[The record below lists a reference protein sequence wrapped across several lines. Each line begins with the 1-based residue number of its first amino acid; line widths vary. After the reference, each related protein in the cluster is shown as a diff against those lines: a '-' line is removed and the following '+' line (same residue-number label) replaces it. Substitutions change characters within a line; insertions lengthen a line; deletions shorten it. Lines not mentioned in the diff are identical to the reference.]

1 MYTRVVTFTGAN
13 DIDAG
18 VDYVRQR
25 VLPILRDKKG
35 YRGMTASA
43 DRDAGVF
50 AVLTL
55 WDTAADRDAT
65 ESAMAPIRQEATE
78 IIGGRMDVEMFE
90 QVAAEL
96 GDTPPGPGSAL
107 MVTRV
112 SMDPGKVDENVEFFT
127 SEVMPRIKASPGF
140 QGLRHMVNR
149 DTGGALVGTVWSDD
163 ADRKEASDDA
173 MARRQEAVARGVSF
187 DDVSHRE
194 ILLAEMP

>member
-1 MYTRVVTFTGAN
+1 
-13 DIDAG
+13 
-18 VDYVRQR
+18 
-25 VLPILRDKKG
+25 
-35 YRGMTASA
+35 
-43 DRDAGVF
+43 
-50 AVLTL
+50 
-55 WDTAADRDAT
+55 
-65 ESAMAPIRQEATE
+65 
-78 IIGGRMDVEMFE
+78 MDVETFE
-90 QVAAEL
+90 QIASEV
-96 GDTPPGPGSAL
+96 GDQPPKPGSAL

-149 DTGGALVGTVWSDD
+149 DTGVAMVGTVWSDD